1 MAQWLR
7 EVSVGE
13 WYEAGGDPFEI
24 VGVDADSEVV
34 LVQHFDG
41 SLEEVDF
48 DAWLELK
55 ARPCAAPE
63 DFSGALDLERE
74 DYGFDASDVLHPPR
88 RDGVLDRLAGRLD
101 D

>member
-1 MAQWLR
+1 MR

-24 VGVDADSEVV
+24 VGVEAESEMV

-48 DAWLELK
+48 DAWLELN

-74 DYGFDASDVLHPPR
+74 DYGFDPDDVLHPAR
-88 RDGVLDRLAGRLD
+88 RHGALDRLAGRLD